1 MPSKWRRTP
10 GESQGE
16 SSSESPT
23 PRTSWMW
30 LALLL
35 SIAAFAA
42 HASYFGSWLIDD
54 AGISFAYARNLAAG
68 AGLTSQPAAAPVE
81 GFSNPAWTLTLSAL
95 YRVVDVREPGTLKLL
110 AFLLVVPVFV
120 VIWRD
125 MAEARPRIVVA
136 TALGVLAACSPFV
149 IWTIS
154 GLENALL
161 ACLVVAL
168 CGLTRERAVRLEPAG
183 RLDALAGALAALA
196 ALARPDAILY
206 APLYPATV
214 AVVCLAAGRYRDLG
228 RRWLAIGAGFVPL
241 FFGYLAFRVA
251 FFGDWVPNTFH
262 AKGGPSITGLLAPRK
277 FLELAESAFGDFMWP
292 ALIVGAAYVT
302 LLLVRRR
309 LSRRTGVLVGFTGV
323 AAAAY
328 LMMPLDWM
336 GEHRFATAF
345 FPLAYWLVADLVAT
359 AWPSPDWPRS
369 RVAALG
375 AAVVTLVF
383 AAQATTISRPARACS
398 RPTRR
403 FRSKTPGAS
412 AGMASTSS
420 PNSWTS
426 TIRPC
431 SRRISAASSS
441 SRTCAS
447 TISPGS
453 AMRSSPGRRPATA
466 TSRPCIATSSRRRDR
481 PSSTRPA
488 ASSARRGCTRTPG
501 SGPTTSRCTNPGTCR
516 PRGRRAGPDR
526 GHRRPGGPTTSA
538 ATRWARTSRSSTRS
552 GRRITGSTWTP
563 TSRGSRRP
571 IACAAAGRR

>member
-1 MPSKWRRTP
+1 
-10 GESQGE
+10 
-16 SSSESPT
+16 
-23 PRTSWMW
+23 MW

-35 SIAAFAA
+35 SLAAFAA

-68 AGLTSQPAAAPVE
+68 AGLTSQPSAAPVE

-161 ACLVVAL
+161 ACLVVAS
-168 CGLTRERAVRLEPAG
+168 CGLARDHAVRLEPAG

-214 AVVCLAAGRYRDLG
+214 AVVCVAAGRYRDLA
-228 RRWLAIGAGFVPL
+228 RRWLAMAAGFAPI
-241 FFGYLAFRVA
+241 FFGYLTFRVA
-251 FFGDWVPNTFH
+251 FFGEWVPNTFY
-262 AKGGPSITGLLAPRK
+262 AKGRPSITGLLAPRK

-292 ALIVGAAYVT
+292 ALIVGAVYVA

-309 LSRRTGVLVGFTGV
+309 LSRRTGVLVGYTGV

-359 AWPSPDWPRS
+359 AWPGAGWPRS
-369 RVAALG
+369 RMAALG
-375 AAVVTLVF
+375 AAVVTLLF
-383 AAQATTISRPARACS
+383 AAQAATIFAARSRVFAANPPVPLEDTRRIGGRGFNRLAEQLDIDHPSLLTPDLGGVLLESRLRVYDLAGLCDTVIARAQGS
-398 RPTRR
+398 DGDIAALHRYVFETTRPTFIHTSGSFQRTAR
-403 FRSKTPGAS
+403 LYEDPRLGTDYVPLHESWDVPAPWAARWPEQGAS
-412 AGMASTSS
+412 PPWWADYV
-420 PNSWTS
+420 
-426 TIRPC
+426 
-431 SRRISAASSS
+431 
-441 SRTCAS
+441 
-447 TISPGS
+447 
-453 AMRSSPGRRPATA
+453 
-466 TSRPCIATSSRRRDR
+466 RRD
-481 PSSTRPA
+481 A
-488 ASSARRGCTRTPG
+488 L
-501 SGPTTSRCTNPGTCR
+501 
-516 PRGRRAGPDR
+516 GPDLEKLEALR
-526 GHRRPGGPTTSA
+526 ATYRRLHMDAYEPWIASPD
-538 ATRWARTSRSSTRS
+538 RLRS
-552 GRRITGSTWTP
+552 GWPQMTWAVRVLHG
-563 TSRGSRRP
+563 RG
-571 IACAAAGRR
+571 